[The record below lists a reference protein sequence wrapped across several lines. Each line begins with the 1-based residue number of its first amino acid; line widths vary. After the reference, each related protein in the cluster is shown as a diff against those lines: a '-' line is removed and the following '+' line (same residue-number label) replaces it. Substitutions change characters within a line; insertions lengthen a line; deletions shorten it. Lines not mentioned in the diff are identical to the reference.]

1 LFRIT
6 ALKKITLDD
15 FEILKVLGEG
25 AFGKVRLVE
34 KKDTKQIYAMK
45 SLQKGYLIAKDQ
57 IEHTKAERYI
67 LERSQSPFLVNLE
80 YAFQT
85 PDKIFFVM
93 KFMVG
98 GELFSHL
105 RKARRFDEK
114 RAKFYAA
121 EILLGL
127 EYLHKLGILYRDLK
141 PENILMDEEGHVCLT
156 DFGTAKLL
164 EEDQVATSIV
174 GTPEYLAPEILGGV
188 GHGKP
193 VDWWTFGI
201 LIYEMLVGKSP
212 FYNNYHDTK
221 KIFEDIQTAEIGFDP
236 SLNISSEAQDLIS
249 KLLTK
254 NPAQRL
260 GSNSSEEIKGHAW
273 FSDINWKDSYDKKVV
288 PPFKPKVQDKYDL
301 EYFDE
306 EITMEE
312 AGNSLV
318 PEQYNDLVRGH
329 QQEFQNFSYYPS
341 HDLLSKQ
348 I

>member
-1 LFRIT
+1 
-6 ALKKITLDD
+6 
-15 FEILKVLGEG
+15 
-25 AFGKVRLVE
+25 
-34 KKDTKQIYAMK
+34 MK

-174 GTPEYLAPEILGGV
+174 GTPEYLGFP
-188 GHGKP
+188 
-193 VDWWTFGI
+193 
-201 LIYEMLVGKSP
+201 
-212 FYNNYHDTK
+212 HD
-221 KIFEDIQTAEIGFDP
+221 
-236 SLNISSEAQDLIS
+236 
-249 KLLTK
+249 KLFFS
-254 NPAQRL
+254 NM
-260 GSNSSEEIKGHAW
+260 NSS
-273 FSDINWKDSYDKKVV
+273 
-288 PPFKPKVQDKYDL
+288 
-301 EYFDE
+301 
-306 EITMEE
+306 
-312 AGNSLV
+312 
-318 PEQYNDLVRGH
+318 
-329 QQEFQNFSYYPS
+329 
-341 HDLLSKQ
+341 
-348 I
+348 